1 MRRFSIIL
9 ALLLATTLIFAQG
22 SKEKDEKDYKLVL
35 KLSHVFNPAEQLS
48 KSMEEVADIIYK
60 KTNGAIEIQ
69 TFNLA
74 QLPVYKDAIEQ
85 VVRGANFI
93 SVEDPS
99 WLGDY
104 VPDYKALVGPM
115 LYKSYDEYTAV
126 VNSDL
131 VKDMNERAKE
141 KGIKVLALNYIFGFR
156 NVITKDKVVRTPEDL
171 KGLKIRVP
179 ASNLFVQ
186 TLNAMGATSV
196 GLPWGE
202 TLSAVTQGVVDGLE
216 GSEFTNLGTKVYESP
231 AKNVANTGHFIG
243 TCGVY
248 INENVWHSIPEK
260 YRDVIQEEF
269 TSGATRMTELLK
281 SQHAGVVKELESH
294 GVKFNDVDNEAFTKA
309 TKVVFDDMEGLSDG
323 VYEKLLAEI
332 AKVRK

>member
-248 INENVWHSIPEK
+248 INENVWQSIPEK
-260 YRDVIQEEF
+260 YRNVIQEEF